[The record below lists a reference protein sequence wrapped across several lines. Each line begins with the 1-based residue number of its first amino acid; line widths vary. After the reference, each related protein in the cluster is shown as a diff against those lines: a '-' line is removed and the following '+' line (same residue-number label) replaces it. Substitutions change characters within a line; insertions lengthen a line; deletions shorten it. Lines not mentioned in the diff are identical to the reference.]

1 MHFLLAMLL
10 WHPNTL
16 QRRGCV
22 CLTVLILTIQI
33 FYMIGRRNSGPITAH
48 AADTAAAKKNGPTRV
63 QTVKESYRTY
73 NRDSN
78 TSLKLLDDS
87 KNKLLA
93 SVSGKPAGSQAIMD
107 VKNHLGKEK
116 LDNKGTLAPATKGD
130 FTQDIFTLLVV
141 IPSSPKGFDKRHL
154 IRETWCKT
162 YSNSSLV
169 ALRFVVGLANLSDEV
184 KADLYAEERK
194 FKDLVLLEDLLD
206 SYKNLTRKTLYTF
219 VWAAYNM
226 RFLYIFKC
234 DDDTY
239 PHLGRMLYELHSRDS
254 IYRLY
259 WGFFLQN
266 APVRRTGKWRDKE
279 WSLGKHYVKF
289 AIGGGYIISS
299 DLIDLLVN
307 NALYLQLFT
316 NEDVAV
322 GLWLASFE
330 IERRH
335 DPRFCRFFH
344 AQACT
349 KDSIV
354 ALGVSNDDIL
364 YLYMDN

>member
-1 MHFLLAMLL
+1 MTIMILIIQ
-10 WHPNTL
+10 TL
-16 QRRGCV
+16 
-22 CLTVLILTIQI
+22 
-33 FYMIGRRNSGPITAH
+33 YMIGRRNHGPITAH
-48 AADTAAAKKNGPTRV
+48 AAAVSKKNEPTRV

-73 NRDSN
+73 DRDSN
-78 TSLKLLDDS
+78 TSLILLDDS
-87 KNKLLA
+87 KNKLLS
-93 SVSGKPAGSQAIMD
+93 SVSGTSASSQAIMD
-107 VKNHLGKEK
+107 IIKYHLDKKKIDNMGTPVPVTKED
-116 LDNKGTLAPATKGD
+116 LQQEYYTV
-130 FTQDIFTLLVV
+130 LVM

-154 IRETWCKT
+154 IRETWFKK
-162 YSNSSLV
+162 YINSSLV
-169 ALRFVVGLANLSDEV
+169 ALRFVVGLSNLSEEV
-184 KADLYAEERK
+184 KADLHTEEK
-194 FKDLVLLEDLLD
+194 KYNDLVLLEDLLD

-219 VWAAYNM
+219 IWAAYNM
-226 RFLYIFKC
+226 RFLYLFKC

-266 APVRRTGKWRDKE
+266 APVRRTGKWRDRE

-299 DLIDLLVN
+299 DLIELLVN

-349 KDSIV
+349 KDSVV